1 VSPLSRTRA
10 ILGVALLFMVNGAT
24 VATYAASL
32 PGLRLRLGLSDAGVT
47 IALLTLGL
55 SSVVGQ
61 QLAGRL
67 SDRIGLRR
75 ACLAGV
81 PVLALGA
88 LVVGLAPVY
97 ALLLVGVG
105 VIGLGNGFLDV
116 SMNALAVEVEKARM
130 YPVMSRIHGTWSL
143 GQLVGSGVVFVSGIV
158 TPGAS
163 LVLTAGVTT
172 AVLGLV
178 ALLVGVRVVPAA
190 ASHHD
195 PAVRAVKMKLPRAI
209 YLLGVMSMGFGLSE
223 GTGIDW
229 SALHVTDVSHVSP
242 GVGALGVT
250 MVSGCMMV
258 IRFAGDA
265 IVARFG
271 RVWVVR
277 VGAVTAA
284 LGFLVTATLSALPLV
299 LLGWA
304 LVGLGIGIIAPQVY
318 AAAGY
323 LAGARGLAVTVSF
336 GFTSI
341 LVGPAL
347 IGALVHS
354 VGIQHTMFVPAV
366 LAAVIVLGAP
376 IMRAGERPSPVP
388 GGEHPAG
395 DRPAATA

>member
-1 VSPLSRTRA
+1 MSPLHRTRA
-10 ILGVALLFMVNGAT
+10 ILGVALLFMINGAT

-32 PGLRLRLGLSDAGVT
+32 PGLRLRHGLSDAAVT
-47 IALLTLGL
+47 VALLTLGL

-67 SDRIGLRR
+67 SDRMGLRR

-88 LVVGLAPVY
+88 L
-97 ALLLVGVG
+97 LVGVAPG
-105 VIGLGNGFLDV
+105 YALMLVGVSVIGLGNGFLDV

-130 YPVMSRIHGTWSL
+130 YPVMSRIHATWSL
-143 GQLVGSGVVFVSGIV
+143 GQLAGSGVVFVSGVV

-163 LVLTAGVTT
+163 LVLTAGLAT
-172 AVLGLV
+172 AALGVV
-178 ALLVGVRVVPAA
+178 ALLVGLRLVPGG

-195 PAVRAVKMKLPRAI
+195 PAVRAVKTPLPRAI

-284 LGFLVTATLSALPLV
+284 IGFLVTATLSALPLV

-341 LVGPAL
+341 LAGPAV
-347 IGALVHS
+347 IGALVHA
-354 VGIQHTMFVPAV
+354 VGIQHTMYVPAV
-366 LAAVIVLGAP
+366 LAAVIVLGAR
-376 IMRAGERPSPVP
+376 IMRAGERPS
-388 GGEHPAG
+388 AS
-395 DRPAATA
+395 

>member
-1 VSPLSRTRA
+1 M
-10 ILGVALLFMVNGAT
+10 LGVALLFMINGAT

-32 PGLRLRLGLSDAGVT
+32 PGLRLRHHLTDATVT
-47 IALLTLGL
+47 YALLTLGL
-55 SSVVGQ
+55 SAIIGQ
-61 QLAGRL
+61 QLAGRI
-67 SDRIGLRR
+67 SDKLGLRR
-75 ACLAGV
+75 VCLAAI
-81 PVLALGA
+81 PVLAAGSLIVGIA
-88 LVVGLAPVY
+88 PSYLVLICGIA
-97 ALLLVGVG
+97 

-116 SMNALAVEVEKARM
+116 AMNALAVEVERARM

-143 GQLVGSGVVFVSGIV
+143 GQLVGSGVVFVAGLV

-163 LVLTAGVTT
+163 LVLTAGLTT
-172 AVLGLV
+172 ATLGIIT
-178 ALLVGVRVVPAA
+178 LLIGLRIVPSAIG
-190 ASHHD
+190 HHQQGE
-195 PAVRAVKMKLPRAI
+195 PGERPVKAKLPRAI

-229 SALHVTDVSHVSP
+229 SALHVTDVAHVSP

-250 MVSGCMMV
+250 MVSGCMML
-258 IRFAGDA
+258 IRFAGDS
-265 IVARFG
+265 IVAKVG

-284 LGFLVTATLSALPLV
+284 IGFVLTATMSALPLV

-341 LVGPAL
+341 LAGPAL
-347 IGALVHS
+347 IGGLVHT
-354 VGIQHTMFVPAV
+354 VGIQHTMFVPAA
-366 LAAVIVLGAP
+366 LAIAIVFGAQ
-376 IMRAGERPSPVP
+376 IMRAGERPNVAP
-388 GGEHPAG
+388 
-395 DRPAATA
+395 TL

>member
-1 VSPLSRTRA
+1 M
-10 ILGVALLFMVNGAT
+10 LGVALLFMINGAT

-32 PGLRLRLGLSDAGVT
+32 PGLRLRHGLTDGAVT
-47 IALLTLGL
+47 VALLTLGL

-67 SDRIGLRR
+67 SDRVGLRR
-75 ACLAGV
+75 ACLAAV

-88 LVVGLAPVY
+88 LLVGIAPVY
-97 ALLLVGVG
+97 AVMLAGVA

-143 GQLVGSGVVFVSGIV
+143 GQLVGSGVVFVSGLV

-163 LVLTAGVTT
+163 LALTAGVAT
-172 AVLGLV
+172 AALGIV
-178 ALLVGVRVVPAA
+178 SLLVGVRVVPAA
-190 ASHHD
+190 AFHHD
-195 PAVRAVKMKLPRAI
+195 PAARPVKTPLPRAI
-209 YLLGVMSMGFGLSE
+209 YLLGIMSMGFGLSE

-250 MVSGCMMV
+250 MVSGFMMA

-284 LGFLVTATLSALPLV
+284 VGFLVTASLSALPLV

-341 LVGPAL
+341 LAGPAL
-347 IGALVHS
+347 IGGLVHA
-354 VGIQHTMFVPAV
+354 VGIQHTMYVPAV
-366 LAAVIVLGAP
+366 LAAVIVFGAR
-376 IMRAGERPSPVP
+376 IMRAGERPT
-388 GGEHPAG
+388 
-395 DRPAATA
+395 ATD

>member
-1 VSPLSRTRA
+1 MQCQLC
-10 ILGVALLFMVNGAT
+10 NKNQAT
-24 VATYAASL
+24 
-32 PGLRLRLGLSDAGVT
+32 
-47 IALLTLGL
+47 
-55 SSVVGQ
+55 
-61 QLAGRL
+61 
-67 SDRIGLRR
+67 
-75 ACLAGV
+75 
-81 PVLALGA
+81 
-88 LVVGLAPVY
+88 
-97 ALLLVGVG
+97 
-105 VIGLGNGFLDV
+105 
-116 SMNALAVEVEKARM
+116 
-130 YPVMSRIHGTWSL
+130 
-143 GQLVGSGVVFVSGIV
+143 
-158 TPGAS
+158 
-163 LVLTAGVTT
+163 
-172 AVLGLV
+172 
-178 ALLVGVRVVPAA
+178 
-190 ASHHD
+190 
-195 PAVRAVKMKLPRAI
+195 
-209 YLLGVMSMGFGLSE
+209 
-223 GTGIDW
+223 
-229 SALHVTDVSHVSP
+229 LHVTDVSHVSP

-354 VGIQHTMFVPAV
+354 VGIQHTMYAPAV

-376 IMRAGERPSPVP
+376 IMRAGERPSTV
-388 GGEHPAG
+388 PAG
-395 DRPAATA
+395 ERPAPA

>member
-1 VSPLSRTRA
+1 
-10 ILGVALLFMVNGAT
+10 MVNGAT

-32 PGLRLRLGLSDAGVT
+32 PGLRLRHDLTDATVT
-47 IALLTLGL
+47 YALLTLGL
-55 SSVVGQ
+55 SAIVGQ
-61 QLAGRL
+61 QLAGRI
-67 SDRIGLRR
+67 SDRLGLRR
-75 ACLAGV
+75 VCLGAI
-81 PVLALGA
+81 PVLAVGS
-88 LVVGLAPVY
+88 LVVGVAPSY
-97 ALLLVGVG
+97 PLLLCGVA

-116 SMNALAVEVEKARM
+116 AMNALAVEVERVRM
-130 YPVMSRIHGTWSL
+130 FPVMSRIHGTWSL
-143 GQLVGSGVVFVSGIV
+143 GQLVGSGVVFVAALI

-163 LVLTAGVTT
+163 LVLTAGLTT
-172 AVLGLV
+172 ASLGIV
-178 ALLVGVRVVPAA
+178 ALLVGLRIVPSAVG
-190 ASHHD
+190 HHEQGQR
-195 PAVRAVKMKLPRAI
+195 PVKAKLPRAI

-229 SALHVTDVSHVSP
+229 SALHVTDVAHVSP

-250 MVSGCMMV
+250 MVSGCMMI

-265 IVARFG
+265 IVAKVG

-284 LGFLVTATLSALPLV
+284 IGFVLTATLSALPLV

-341 LVGPAL
+341 LAGPAI
-347 IGALVHS
+347 IGGLVHA
-354 VGIQHTMFVPAV
+354 VGIQHTMFVPAA
-366 LAAVIVLGAP
+366 LAIVIVFGAQ
-376 IMRAGERPSPVP
+376 IMRAGERPTVTP
-388 GGEHPAG
+388 
-395 DRPAATA
+395 T

>member
-1 VSPLSRTRA
+1 MSALHRTRA
-10 ILGVALLFMVNGAT
+10 VLGVTLLFMINGAT

-32 PGLRLRLGLSDAGVT
+32 PGLRLKHDLTDATVT
-47 IALLTLGL
+47 YALLTLAIAAI
-55 SSVVGQ
+55 VGQ
-61 QLAGRL
+61 QLAGRI
-67 SDRIGLRR
+67 SDRLGLRR
-75 ACLAGV
+75 VCLAAV

-88 LVVGLAPVY
+88 LT
-97 ALLLVGVG
+97 VGVAPSYSLMLCG
-105 VIGLGNGFLDV
+105 VFVIGLGNGFLDV
-116 SMNALAVEVEKARM
+116 AMNALAVEVEKARM

-143 GQLVGSGVVFVSGIV
+143 GQLVGSGVVFVAGLV

-172 AVLGLV
+172 AALGML
-178 ALLVGVRVVPAA
+178 ALLVGLRIVPSVTA
-190 ASHHD
+190 HHD
-195 PAVRAVKMKLPRAI
+195 PAVRPVKLKLPRAI
-209 YLLGVMSMGFGLSE
+209 YLLGVMSMGFGLAE

-229 SALHVTDVSHVSP
+229 SALHVTDVAHVSP

-284 LGFLVTATLSALPLV
+284 IGFVLTATMSALPLV

-341 LVGPAL
+341 LAGPAL
-347 IGALVHS
+347 IGSLVHT
-354 VGIQHTMFVPAV
+354 VGIQHAMFVPAA
-366 LAAVIVLGAP
+366 LAVVIVFGAQ
-376 IMRAGERPSPVP
+376 IMRAGERPN
-388 GGEHPAG
+388 
-395 DRPAATA
+395 ATQ

>member
-1 VSPLSRTRA
+1 MSRLARNRSVV
-10 ILGVALLFMVNGAT
+10 GVALLFMINGAT

-32 PGLRLRLGLSDAGVT
+32 PGLRLRHALTDATVT
-47 IALLTLGL
+47 YALLTLALGAII
-55 SSVVGQ
+55 GQ
-61 QLAGRL
+61 QLAGRI
-67 SDRIGLRR
+67 SDRLGLRR
-75 ACLAGV
+75 VCLGAI
-81 PVLALGA
+81 PVLALGS
-88 LVVGLAPVY
+88 LVVGIAPSY
-97 ALLLVGVG
+97 AVLIVGVA
-105 VIGLGNGFLDV
+105 VIGFGNGFLDV
-116 SMNALAVEVEKARM
+116 AMNALAVEVEKARM

-143 GQLVGSGVVFVSGIV
+143 GQLVGSGVVFVAGLV

-163 LVLTAGVTT
+163 LVLTAGLTT
-172 AVLGLV
+172 AALGIL
-178 ALLVGVRVVPAA
+178 ALLVGLRIVPAGTV
-190 ASHHD
+190 HHD
-195 PAVRAVKMKLPRAI
+195 PAVRAVKAKLPRAI

-229 SALHVTDVSHVSP
+229 SALHVTDVAHVSP

-250 MVSGCMMV
+250 MVSGCMMI

-265 IVARFG
+265 IVAKVG

-284 LGFLVTATLSALPLV
+284 IGFVVTATMSTLPLV

-341 LVGPAL
+341 LAGPAI
-347 IGALVHS
+347 IGGLVHT
-354 VGIQHTMFVPAV
+354 VGIQHTMFAPAL
-366 LAAVIVLGAP
+366 LAIVIVFGAQ
-376 IMRAGERPSPVP
+376 IMRAGERPN
-388 GGEHPAG
+388 
-395 DRPAATA
+395 ATL

>member
-1 VSPLSRTRA
+1 MSALHRTRA
-10 ILGVALLFMVNGAT
+10 VVGVTLLFMINGAT
-24 VATYAASL
+24 VATYAAAL
-32 PGLRLRLGLSDAGVT
+32 PGLRLKHHLTDATVT
-47 IALLTLGL
+47 YALLTLGIAAI
-55 SSVVGQ
+55 VGQ
-61 QLAGRL
+61 QLAGRI
-67 SDRIGLRR
+67 SDRLGLRR
-75 ACLAGV
+75 VCLAAI
-81 PVLALGA
+81 PVLALGI
-88 LVVGLAPVY
+88 LTVGIVPSY
-97 ALLLVGVG
+97 ALLLCGIF

-116 SMNALAVEVEKARM
+116 AMNALAVEVEKARM

-143 GQLVGSGVVFVSGIV
+143 GQLVGSGVVFVAGLV

-163 LVLTAGVTT
+163 LVLTAGLTT
-172 AVLGLV
+172 AALGIV
-178 ALLVGVRVVPAA
+178 TFLVGLKIVPSVTA
-190 ASHHD
+190 HHD
-195 PAVRAVKMKLPRAI
+195 PAVRQVKTKLPRAI

-229 SALHVTDVSHVSP
+229 SALHVTDVAHVSA

-250 MVSGCMMV
+250 MVSGCMMI

-265 IVARFG
+265 IVARVG

-284 LGFLVTATLSALPLV
+284 IGFVLTATLSALPLV

-341 LVGPAL
+341 LAGPAI
-347 IGALVHS
+347 IGGLVHA

-366 LAAVIVLGAP
+366 LAIVIVFGAQ
-376 IMRAGERPSPVP
+376 IMRAGERPNAVQ
-388 GGEHPAG
+388 
-395 DRPAATA
+395 

>member
-1 VSPLSRTRA
+1 V
-10 ILGVALLFMVNGAT
+10 LGVALLFMINGAT

-32 PGLRLRLGLSDAGVT
+32 PGLRLRHHLTDATVT
-47 IALLTLGL
+47 YALLTLGL
-55 SSVVGQ
+55 SAIIGQ
-61 QLAGRL
+61 QLAGRI
-67 SDRIGLRR
+67 SDKLGLRR
-75 ACLAGV
+75 VCLAAI
-81 PVLALGA
+81 PVLAAGSLIVGIA
-88 LVVGLAPVY
+88 PSYLVLICGIA
-97 ALLLVGVG
+97 

-116 SMNALAVEVEKARM
+116 AMNALAVEVERARM

-143 GQLVGSGVVFVSGIV
+143 GQLVGSGVVFVAGLV

-163 LVLTAGVTT
+163 LVLTAGLTT
-172 AVLGLV
+172 ATLGIIT
-178 ALLVGVRVVPAA
+178 LLIGLRIVPSAIG
-190 ASHHD
+190 HHQQGE
-195 PAVRAVKMKLPRAI
+195 PGERPVKAKLPRAI

-229 SALHVTDVSHVSP
+229 SALHVTDVAHVSP

-250 MVSGCMMV
+250 MVSGCMML
-258 IRFAGDA
+258 IRFAGDS
-265 IVARFG
+265 IVAKVG

-284 LGFLVTATLSALPLV
+284 IGFVLTATMSALPLV

-341 LVGPAL
+341 LAGPAL
-347 IGALVHS
+347 IGGLVHT
-354 VGIQHTMFVPAV
+354 VGIQHTMFVPAA
-366 LAAVIVLGAP
+366 LAIAIVFGAQ
-376 IMRAGERPSPVP
+376 IMRAGERPNVAPT
-388 GGEHPAG
+388 PAL
-395 DRPAATA
+395 